1 MAETLTREE
10 QCAIYRSKLAD
21 ADTAL
26 HNLMLGQG
34 VQSIRYGE
42 KETRFTRANINELQK
57 YHAWLTDLVCAC
69 DGGDC
74 NRRKRSA
81 IALIPI

>member
-1 MAETLTREE
+1 MATTLTREE
-10 QCAIYRSKLAD
+10 QCAIYRARLAE

-26 HNLMLGQG
+26 HNLMLGKG

-57 YHAWLTDLVCAC
+57 YHAWLTDLVCGC

-74 NRRKRSA
+74 NRNIRRA
-81 IALIPI
+81 IAFIPI